1 MRTLESIK
9 AEIAALG
16 EVDLFGT
23 AKEVSHLPEI
33 LHDDENIK
41 YLTSGLMDGTT
52 WLVVCTQKRVILLDH
67 GFLFGF
73 KQSEMN
79 LENINSISFQT
90 GLLFGSIEIWHGGAR
105 MLIENCDKKTVKPFT
120 DAVNAAMQAIK
131 KSRGVN
137 LRVQLPH
144 LLMMWSL
151 NLNGLR
157 PCWKKAFCLRK
168 NSKLKKRS
176 YWNCN
181 HRLGRMTT
189 TRPPFFLKQ
198 IMPLADKRKRLPVAF
213 FL

>member
-52 WLVVCTQKRVILLDH
+52 WLVVCTQKRVLLLDH

-90 GLLFGSIEIWHGGAR
+90 GLLFGAIEIWHSGAR

-131 KSRGVN
+131 KGQGSAPQAPVTSSSDD
-137 LRVQLPH
+137 VVSQLERLAA
-144 LLMMWSL
+144 LLEKGILSQEEFQAQKKKL
-151 NLNGLR
+151 LGL
-157 PCWKKAFCLRK
+157 
-168 NSKLKKRS
+168 
-176 YWNCN
+176 
-181 HRLGRMTT
+181 
-189 TRPPFFLKQ
+189 
-198 IMPLADKRKRLPVAF
+198 
-213 FL
+213 

>member
-23 AKEVSHLPEI
+23 AKEVSHLPKI

-52 WLVVCTQKRVILLDH
+52 WLVVCTQKRVLLLDH

-90 GLLFGSIEIWHGGAR
+90 GLLFGAIEIWHGGAR

-131 KSRGVN
+131 KGQGSASQAPVTSSSDD
-137 LRVQLPH
+137 VVSQLERLAA
-144 LLMMWSL
+144 LLEKGILSQEEFQAQKKKL
-151 NLNGLR
+151 LGL
-157 PCWKKAFCLRK
+157 
-168 NSKLKKRS
+168 
-176 YWNCN
+176 
-181 HRLGRMTT
+181 
-189 TRPPFFLKQ
+189 
-198 IMPLADKRKRLPVAF
+198 
-213 FL
+213 

>member
-52 WLVVCTQKRVILLDH
+52 WLVVCTQKRVLLLDH

-90 GLLFGSIEIWHGGAR
+90 GLLFGAIEIWHGGAR

-131 KSRGVN
+131 KGQGSASQAPVTSSSDD
-137 LRVQLPH
+137 VVSQLERLAA
-144 LLMMWSL
+144 LLEKGILSQEEFQAQKKKL
-151 NLNGLR
+151 LGL
-157 PCWKKAFCLRK
+157 
-168 NSKLKKRS
+168 
-176 YWNCN
+176 
-181 HRLGRMTT
+181 
-189 TRPPFFLKQ
+189 
-198 IMPLADKRKRLPVAF
+198 
-213 FL
+213 

>member
-33 LHDDENIK
+33 LHDDESIK

-52 WLVVCTQKRVILLDH
+52 WLVVCTQKRVLLLDH

-90 GLLFGSIEIWHGGAR
+90 GLLFGAIEIWHGGAR

-131 KSRGVN
+131 KGQGSASQAPVTSSSDD
-137 LRVQLPH
+137 VVSQLERLAA
-144 LLMMWSL
+144 LLEKGILSQEEFQAQKKKL
-151 NLNGLR
+151 LGL
-157 PCWKKAFCLRK
+157 
-168 NSKLKKRS
+168 
-176 YWNCN
+176 
-181 HRLGRMTT
+181 
-189 TRPPFFLKQ
+189 
-198 IMPLADKRKRLPVAF
+198 
-213 FL
+213 

>member
-52 WLVVCTQKRVILLDH
+52 WLVVCTQKRVLLLDH

-90 GLLFGSIEIWHGGAR
+90 GLLFGAIEIWHGGAR

-120 DAVNAAMQAIK
+120 DAVNTAMQAIK
-131 KSRGVN
+131 KGQGSASQAPVTSSSDD
-137 LRVQLPH
+137 VVSQLERLAA
-144 LLMMWSL
+144 LLEKGILSQEEFQAQKKKL
-151 NLNGLR
+151 LGL
-157 PCWKKAFCLRK
+157 
-168 NSKLKKRS
+168 
-176 YWNCN
+176 
-181 HRLGRMTT
+181 
-189 TRPPFFLKQ
+189 
-198 IMPLADKRKRLPVAF
+198 
-213 FL
+213 

>member
-33 LHDDENIK
+33 LHDDESIK

-90 GLLFGSIEIWHGGAR
+90 GLLFGAIEIWHGGAR

-131 KSRGVN
+131 KGQGIAPQATTPSTSDDV
-137 LRVQLPH
+137 VSQLERLASLMEKGILSQEEFQAQKKK
-144 LLMMWSL
+144 LLEL
-151 NLNGLR
+151 
-157 PCWKKAFCLRK
+157 
-168 NSKLKKRS
+168 
-176 YWNCN
+176 
-181 HRLGRMTT
+181 
-189 TRPPFFLKQ
+189 
-198 IMPLADKRKRLPVAF
+198 
-213 FL
+213 

>member
-52 WLVVCTQKRVILLDH
+52 WLVICTQKRVLLLDH

-131 KSRGVN
+131 KGQGSASQAPVTSSSDD
-137 LRVQLPH
+137 VVSQLERLAA
-144 LLMMWSL
+144 LLEKGILSQEEFQAQKKKL
-151 NLNGLR
+151 LGL
-157 PCWKKAFCLRK
+157 
-168 NSKLKKRS
+168 
-176 YWNCN
+176 
-181 HRLGRMTT
+181 
-189 TRPPFFLKQ
+189 
-198 IMPLADKRKRLPVAF
+198 
-213 FL
+213 

>member
-9 AEIAALG
+9 AEIAAPG

-33 LHDDENIK
+33 LHDDESIK

-52 WLVVCTQKRVILLDH
+52 WLVVCTQKRVLLLDH

-90 GLLFGSIEIWHGGAR
+90 GLLFGAIEIWHGGAR

-131 KSRGVN
+131 KGQGSASQAPVTSSSDD
-137 LRVQLPH
+137 VVSQLERLAA
-144 LLMMWSL
+144 LLEKGILSQEEFQAQKKKL
-151 NLNGLR
+151 LGL
-157 PCWKKAFCLRK
+157 
-168 NSKLKKRS
+168 
-176 YWNCN
+176 
-181 HRLGRMTT
+181 
-189 TRPPFFLKQ
+189 
-198 IMPLADKRKRLPVAF
+198 
-213 FL
+213 

>member
-1 MRTLESIK
+1 MRTLESIQ

-52 WLVVCTQKRVILLDH
+52 WLVVCTQKRVLLLDH

-90 GLLFGSIEIWHGGAR
+90 GLFFGAIEIWHGGAR

-131 KSRGVN
+131 KGQGTASQAPVTSSSDD
-137 LRVQLPH
+137 VVSQLERLVA
-144 LLMMWSL
+144 LLEKGILSQEEFQTQKKKL
-151 NLNGLR
+151 LGL
-157 PCWKKAFCLRK
+157 
-168 NSKLKKRS
+168 
-176 YWNCN
+176 
-181 HRLGRMTT
+181 
-189 TRPPFFLKQ
+189 
-198 IMPLADKRKRLPVAF
+198 
-213 FL
+213 

>member
-90 GLLFGSIEIWHGGAR
+90 GLLFGAIEIWHGGAR

-120 DAVNAAMQAIK
+120 DAVNAAIQAIK
-131 KSRGVN
+131 KGQGNTPQNPVTSASDDV
-137 LRVQLPH
+137 VSQLERLASLMEKGILSQEEFQAQKKK
-144 LLMMWSL
+144 LL
-151 NLNGLR
+151 GL
-157 PCWKKAFCLRK
+157 
-168 NSKLKKRS
+168 
-176 YWNCN
+176 
-181 HRLGRMTT
+181 
-189 TRPPFFLKQ
+189 
-198 IMPLADKRKRLPVAF
+198 
-213 FL
+213 

>member
-52 WLVVCTQKRVILLDH
+52 WLIVCTQKRILLLDH

-90 GLLFGSIEIWHGGAR
+90 GLLFGAIEIWHGGAR

-120 DAVNAAMQAIK
+120 DAVNAAIQAIK
-131 KSRGVN
+131 KGQGNTPQNPVTSASDDV
-137 LRVQLPH
+137 VSQLERLASLMEKGILSQEEFQAQKKK
-144 LLMMWSL
+144 LL
-151 NLNGLR
+151 GL
-157 PCWKKAFCLRK
+157 
-168 NSKLKKRS
+168 
-176 YWNCN
+176 
-181 HRLGRMTT
+181 
-189 TRPPFFLKQ
+189 
-198 IMPLADKRKRLPVAF
+198 
-213 FL
+213 

>member
-9 AEIAALG
+9 EEIKALG

-52 WLVVCTQKRVILLDH
+52 WLVVCTQKRILLLDH

-79 LENINSISFQT
+79 LENINSISYQT

-105 MLIENCDKKTVKPFT
+105 MLIENCDKKTVKPFVE
-120 DAVNAAMQAIK
+120 AVNVAMTAAKGSGNASPQSSPAPAAAAADDVV
-131 KSRGVN
+131 S
-137 LRVQLPH
+137 QLE
-144 LLMMWSL
+144 
-151 NLNGLR
+151 
-157 PCWKKAFCLRK
+157 
-168 NSKLKKRS
+168 
-176 YWNCN
+176 
-181 HRLGRMTT
+181 RLGALVEKGLLSKEE
-189 TRPPFFLKQ
+189 FEAQKKKL
-198 IMPLADKRKRLPVAF
+198 LGL
-213 FL
+213 

>member
-52 WLVVCTQKRVILLDH
+52 WLVVCTQKRVLLLDH

-120 DAVNAAMQAIK
+120 DAVNAAMHAIK
-131 KSRGVN
+131 KGQGSAPQAPVTSSSDD
-137 LRVQLPH
+137 VVSQLERLAA
-144 LLMMWSL
+144 LLEKGILSQEEFQAQKKKL
-151 NLNGLR
+151 LGL
-157 PCWKKAFCLRK
+157 
-168 NSKLKKRS
+168 
-176 YWNCN
+176 
-181 HRLGRMTT
+181 
-189 TRPPFFLKQ
+189 
-198 IMPLADKRKRLPVAF
+198 
-213 FL
+213 

>member
-52 WLVVCTQKRVILLDH
+52 WLVVCTQKRVLLLDH

-90 GLLFGSIEIWHGGAR
+90 GLLFGAIEIWHGGAR

-131 KSRGVN
+131 KGQGNTPQNPVTSASDDV
-137 LRVQLPH
+137 VSQLERLAA
-144 LLMMWSL
+144 LLEKGILSQEEFQAQKKKL
-151 NLNGLR
+151 LGL
-157 PCWKKAFCLRK
+157 
-168 NSKLKKRS
+168 
-176 YWNCN
+176 
-181 HRLGRMTT
+181 
-189 TRPPFFLKQ
+189 
-198 IMPLADKRKRLPVAF
+198 
-213 FL
+213 